1 MIKNIAVSGGGLRGL
16 YYIGVLKYLEEKKL
30 LNGIKNY
37 SGTSVGTIFCLLL
50 ILEYKHDDLINIF
63 ELFDVNNL
71 KQMDLINMM
80 NNFSLFS
87 NTKIKRLI
95 SLFIK
100 NKLNKNKIT
109 LKELFNITQ
118 KVFHIVTINIE
129 TGKQEIFNKD
139 LTPDIDVC
147 DAIMASCGFPLIFP
161 ISKIN
166 NGMYID
172 GCILNNFP
180 YDIFKDDLE
189 NTLGLE
195 MRSYMKSK
203 RNKINDLTCYLSNIY
218 NLVLDSLGNKPDK
231 DKKPKYLVIFK
242 NKILYEL
249 NDFKKNIKKIVEEGY
264 EDTKR
269 DIDNIL

>member
-87 NTKIKRLI
+87 NNKIKRLI

-100 NKLNKNKIT
+100 
-109 LKELFNITQ
+109 
-118 KVFHIVTINIE
+118 
-129 TGKQEIFNKD
+129 
-139 LTPDIDVC
+139 
-147 DAIMASCGFPLIFP
+147 
-161 ISKIN
+161 IS
-166 NGMYID
+166 
-172 GCILNNFP
+172 
-180 YDIFKDDLE
+180 
-189 NTLGLE
+189 
-195 MRSYMKSK
+195 
-203 RNKINDLTCYLSNIY
+203 
-218 NLVLDSLGNKPDK
+218 
-231 DKKPKYLVIFK
+231 
-242 NKILYEL
+242 
-249 NDFKKNIKKIVEEGY
+249 
-264 EDTKR
+264 
-269 DIDNIL
+269 

>member
-1 MIKNIAVSGGGLRGL
+1 
-16 YYIGVLKYLEEKKL
+16 
-30 LNGIKNY
+30 
-37 SGTSVGTIFCLLL
+37 
-50 ILEYKHDDLINIF
+50 
-63 ELFDVNNL
+63 
-71 KQMDLINMM
+71 
-80 NNFSLFS
+80 
-87 NTKIKRLI
+87 
-95 SLFIK
+95 
-100 NKLNKNKIT
+100 
-109 LKELFNITQ
+109 
-118 KVFHIVTINIE
+118 
-129 TGKQEIFNKD
+129 
-139 LTPDIDVC
+139 
-147 DAIMASCGFPLIFP
+147 MASCGFPLIFP

-203 RNKINDLTCYLSNIY
+203 RNKINDLTYYLSNIY

-231 DKKPKYLVIFK
+231 DKKPKYLVVFK